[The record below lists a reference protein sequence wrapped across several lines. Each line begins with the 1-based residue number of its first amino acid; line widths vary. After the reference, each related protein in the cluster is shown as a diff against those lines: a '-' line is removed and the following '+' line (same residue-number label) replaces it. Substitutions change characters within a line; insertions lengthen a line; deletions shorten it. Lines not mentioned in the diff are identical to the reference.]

1 VVVTGSSRLK
11 RKPATVCTSAA
22 SSSFRRC
29 PAPPRTTELA
39 TRIIIADDDD
49 AFVAA
54 IAAVLAGDPRIVV
67 VGRAC
72 DGAEALDLARTLR
85 PHIVLMDLRMPV
97 LDGVEAT
104 REVVRLPDAPAVI
117 VVSGSEYTE
126 AALDA
131 RFAGAVDFVRKARLE
146 DDLLDAVTAAMR
158 ARLTAL

>member
-1 VVVTGSSRLK
+1 
-11 RKPATVCTSAA
+11 
-22 SSSFRRC
+22 
-29 PAPPRTTELA
+29 
-39 TRIIIADDDD
+39 
-49 AFVAA
+49 
-54 IAAVLAGDPRIVV
+54 
-67 VGRAC
+67 
-72 DGAEALDLARTLR
+72 
-85 PHIVLMDLRMPV
+85 MPV

-104 REVVRLPDAPAVI
+104 REIVRLPDAPAVI